1 MYVCMYTRLEKGY
14 YEERDYEEGDRVV
27 FFFFF
32 ERINSVKC
40 FNLFFFL
47 FLSLSLYMYMLVCV

>member
-1 MYVCMYTRLEKGY
+1 MYVYMYIRLEKGY
-14 YEERDYEEGDRVV
+14 YEERDYEEGDRV

-40 FNLFFFL
+40 FNLFFFFF
-47 FLSLSLYMYMLVCV
+47 FLSLCMCMLVCV